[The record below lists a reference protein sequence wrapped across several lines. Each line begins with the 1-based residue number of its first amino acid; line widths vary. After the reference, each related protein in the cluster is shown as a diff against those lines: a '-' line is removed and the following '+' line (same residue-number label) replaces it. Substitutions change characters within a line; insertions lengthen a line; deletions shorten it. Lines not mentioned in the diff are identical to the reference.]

1 MGVPFLDLHA
11 AVAEVRDELDAAWH
25 RVMDRGWFIAGD
37 ELAAFEAE
45 FAAYTGARFAIGV
58 ANGLDA
64 LTLTLRAWGVGPGD
78 EVIVPG
84 HTFIATWLAV
94 SQVGAVPVPVEV
106 DDATCN
112 LDATAVQAAITPRTR
127 VILPVHLY
135 GQLADMTAIADVA
148 KRNGVR
154 VLEDAAQAHGA
165 KRDGLAA
172 GALGDAAT
180 WSFYPGKNL
189 GAYGDGGAVTT
200 NDDALAAK
208 LRALRNYGSE
218 RKYVHDFQGTNSRLD
233 ELQAALL
240 RVRLRHLDSWNGR
253 RAAVAARYNAE
264 LAGCPGLVL
273 PTVPAGN
280 APCWHLYVVRHDDRD
295 ALHRALGDAGVA
307 TLMHYPTPP
316 HHCGAY
322 RDDFADLRLPVSEA
336 IAASVLSLP
345 IGPHLGTV
353 DVDAVVVA
361 TRTAAFEL
369 SRRRSATAQ

>member
-148 KRNGVR
+148 KRHGVR

-172 GALGDAAT
+172 GALGDAGLCSMTAISSRRPPQAQINASMANKRRNKT
-180 WSFYPGKNL
+180 AHDILRCRCSSVPSG
-189 GAYGDGGAVTT
+189 GDRLR
-200 NDDALAAK
+200 LAGAK
-208 LRALRNYGSE
+208 LVMN
-218 RKYVHDFQGTNSRLD
+218 
-233 ELQAALL
+233 
-240 RVRLRHLDSWNGR
+240 
-253 RAAVAARYNAE
+253 ARQ
-264 LAGCPGLVL
+264 
-273 PTVPAGN
+273 
-280 APCWHLYVVRHDDRD
+280 
-295 ALHRALGDAGVA
+295 RALGANWPWKRTRLAPGAGTRA
-307 TLMHYPTPP
+307 MTL
-316 HHCGAY
+316 A
-322 RDDFADLRLPVSEA
+322 
-336 IAASVLSLP
+336 
-345 IGPHLGTV
+345 
-353 DVDAVVVA
+353 
-361 TRTAAFEL
+361 
-369 SRRRSATAQ
+369 